1 MATAEVRPLRPGITV
16 SEAAEA
22 FLARAMPATTRRSYT
37 QTIGR
42 LAAVHGDL
50 TLAALDNATLEDFSS
65 TAWGGCAPATW
76 NRHVATL
83 RSFTAHAR
91 RRGWTGQDPA
101 AGLERRREPADRT
114 KAIAASSLE
123 RLFRRSDVAVREKCL
138 WRLLYE
144 TAARAEEVLCADI
157 GDLDL
162 DNKRLRVRRKGG
174 DLDWL
179 HFQSGS
185 ARLLPK
191 LIAGRDAGPIF
202 LAARRPAPA
211 RAPAAG
217 DLCPVT
223 GRGRLSYERAEYLFK
238 QASLKHTR
246 KGWTLHQLRHSALTH
261 LAESGVNLPL
271 LMAKSGHQNLRSLQR
286 YARPGADAV
295 AAMTAAHDPARRHR
309 N

>member
-1 MATAEVRPLRPGITV
+1 MPKVVPLQQTMTV
-16 SEAAEA
+16 GEAAEA
-22 FLARAMPATTRRSYT
+22 FLARSMPATTRRSYT
-37 QTIGR
+37 QTMGR
-42 LAAVHGDL
+42 LEVAHADL
-50 TLAALDNATLEDFSS
+50 LLVALDAAALDRFT
-65 TAWGGCAPATW
+65 TQAWGGCAPATW

-91 RRGWTGQDPA
+91 RKGWIGKDPA
-101 AGLERRREPADRT
+101 TVLERRREPEDRT

-123 RLFRRSDVAVREKCL
+123 RLFRRTDVAIREKCL

-144 TAARAEEVLCADI
+144 TAARAEEILSADV

-174 DLDWL
+174 DVDWL

-191 LIAGRDAGPIF
+191 LIGDRRTGPIF
-202 LAARRPAPA
+202 LADRRPPPA
-211 RAPAAG
+211 RTPAAL

-238 QASLKHTR
+238 HSSLKITTR
-246 KGWTLHQLRHSALTH
+246 GWTLHQLRHSALTH
-261 LAESGVNLPL
+261 LAEAGVNLPL

-286 YARPGADAV
+286 YARPSTEAV
-295 AAMTAAHDPARRHR
+295 ATMTAAHDPARRR
-309 N
+309 QR